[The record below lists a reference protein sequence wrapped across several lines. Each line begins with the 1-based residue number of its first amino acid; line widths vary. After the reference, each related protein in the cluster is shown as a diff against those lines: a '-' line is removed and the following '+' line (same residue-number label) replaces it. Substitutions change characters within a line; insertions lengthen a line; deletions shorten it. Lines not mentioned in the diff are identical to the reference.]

1 MQWDQ
6 PQHVFQAKHYK
17 VCTIYLSSLPLSSS
31 PSLPPIQVDSAWS
44 SGDLAGA
51 SMAST
56 RAKQL
61 SIVGIIC
68 GSIMA
73 GVVGVFII
81 ATVVWAATHD
91 HDDSHD
97 IHHDTKQ

>member
-6 PQHVFQAKHYK
+6 PQHVFQAKHYE
-17 VCTIYLSSLPLSSS
+17 VCSILYYPF
-31 PSLPPIQVDSAWS
+31 SLPPIQVNSAWS

-51 SMAST
+51 RRAST

-97 IHHDTKQ
+97 INRDTKQ